1 MIPLATWGLSGI
13 EIENTAHGTAVLTSL
28 RTIAGAIGSAIFV
41 TIMTVVAENSVGSFG
56 ENAYIHGLNITFIV
70 MTCVTS
76 ILLFIAVFCV
86 KEKNKSIINQ

>member
-1 MIPLATWGLSGI
+1 MVLWFKVINI
-13 EIENTAHGTAVLTSL
+13 EKKKSEL
-28 RTIAGAIGSAIFV
+28 R
-41 TIMTVVAENSVGSFG
+41 AENSVGSFG

-70 MTCVTS
+70 MTCATS